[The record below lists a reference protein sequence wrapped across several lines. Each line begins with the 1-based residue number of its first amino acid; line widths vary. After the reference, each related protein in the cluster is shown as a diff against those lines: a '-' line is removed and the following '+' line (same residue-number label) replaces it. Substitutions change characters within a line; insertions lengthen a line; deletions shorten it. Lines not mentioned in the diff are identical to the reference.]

1 MKFKETIGCM
11 TESYYHVRNVFHSEC
26 SFYICLNVKELR
38 CDVRSLSEQYSQ
50 GKTVFYSIQYKNL
63 LKYN

>member
-11 TESYYHVRNVFHSEC
+11 TECYYHVRNVFHSEC

-38 CDVRSLSEQYSQ
+38 CDVRSLSEQYS
-50 GKTVFYSIQYKNL
+50 
-63 LKYN
+63 